1 MVKEGDSLKPGEYE
15 LVREGKKE
23 VMKINFLGLPYAP
36 SIEDDKATMA
46 LVVDRLIEV
55 PSVSRIIL
63 SADRNYQYN
72 VDQIQMLREIANIY
86 IFLTRQ
92 KGVLSLSS
100 MGTSMEYAQMYPA
113 RFSDV
118 QYIVNN
124 LLKGDP
130 IGAYVE
136 LKRIIREQKIR
147 LKNSKGPFEAKD
159 EAAYLKSLSEIFEV
173 VGRSTLVMQVK
184 NELDGYQLGDRSLY
198 ARAIRPTISPNF
210 MFTRLMA
217 RIPVNSDEV
226 DNYELKDGS
235 QIMVFES
242 PDEVNLLY
250 HLVPPEFNLP
260 EDHVWLLDLARVVMS
275 EHKPTTAEYTDP
287 LRIRQTFFNIGKDL
301 LNELAASK
309 GIALSYEDSEVLAN
323 ILVRYTIGFGL
334 IEVLLSDPKVQD
346 VSVNSPIGESS
357 IFIVHQDYGE
367 CKTNIT
373 PSSEDGESW
382 ATKFRIMSGRPLDE
396 ANPVLDTELVVSEF
410 RARVSVITSPLN
422 PAGIAYAF
430 RRHREKPWTLPLFVD
445 NNMISPLGAGLLSFI
460 IDGART
466 LLIAG
471 TRSSGKT
478 SLLGSC
484 LVEIMRK
491 YRVITVEDTME
502 LPVSSMR
509 DLGYNIQ
516 PMKVR
521 SALAAG
527 GTELAADE
535 GIRTSLRLG
544 DSSLIVGEIRSKE
557 ALALYEA
564 MRVGALANVVAGTI
578 HGGSPYAIFDRVVN
592 DLGVPRTS
600 FKATDIIVVANPVKS
615 PDGLHKIRRVTSI
628 TEVRKEWENDPLTE
642 GAFVDLMLYNH
653 KTDQLEPTDSLING
667 DSEVIKS
674 IAGSVKEWAGNWD
687 AAWENILLRAKIKE
701 TLVEMANKLDRK
713 ELLEADFSIKAN
725 DMFHKFSDDVLTNF
739 GVLDSEKIFFR
750 WNEWFTRELKKEVP
764 NVNIE
769 RRDR

>member
-1 MVKEGDSLKPGEYE
+1 MMGTGDSLKPGEYE
-15 LVREGKKE
+15 LIREGKQE
-23 VMKINFLGLPYAP
+23 VMKINFIGVPYSP
-36 SIEDDKATMA
+36 SIEDDKITMA
-46 LVVDRLIEV
+46 MVVDRLIEV

-63 SADRNYQYN
+63 SADRNYQYGI
-72 VDQIQMLREIANIY
+72 DQIQMLREIANIY
-86 IFLTRQ
+86 IYLTRQ

-100 MGTSMEYAQMYPA
+100 LGTSMEYAQMYPS
-113 RFSDV
+113 RFSDI

-136 LKRIIREQKIR
+136 LKRIMREQKIR
-147 LKNSKGPFEAKD
+147 LKNAKGPFAVRD
-159 EAAYLKSLSEIFEV
+159 ETAYFKSLTEIFEV
-173 VGRSTLVMQVK
+173 VNKSTLISQLK
-184 NELDGYQLGDRSLY
+184 SELDGHVLGDRSIY
-198 ARAIRPTISPNF
+198 SRSFRPMISPNF

-217 RIPVNSDEV
+217 RVPVDSDEI
-226 DNYELKDGS
+226 DNYSLNDGS
-235 QIMVFES
+235 QIMIFEPS
-242 PDEVNLLY
+242 DGVNILY
-250 HLVPPEFNLP
+250 HLAPPEFNLP

-275 EHKPTTAEYTDP
+275 EHKPTTAEFTDP
-287 LRIRQTFFNIGKDL
+287 IRIRQTFLNIGKDL

-309 GIALSYEDSEVLAN
+309 GIALSYEESGKLAE
-323 ILVRYTIGFGL
+323 ILIRYTIGFGL

-346 VSVNSPIGESS
+346 ISVNAPIGEAP

-367 CKTNIT
+367 CLTNIT
-373 PSSEDGESW
+373 PSSDDGESW

-396 ANPVLDTELVVSEF
+396 ANPVLDTELVLSKF
-410 RARVSVITSPLN
+410 RARVSIITSPLN
-422 PAGIAYAF
+422 PVGIAYAF
-430 RRHREKPWTLPLFVD
+430 RRHREKPWTLPLFID
-445 NNMISPLGAGLLSFI
+445 NNMISSLGAGLLSFL
-460 IDGART
+460 IDGSRT

-491 YRVITVEDTME
+491 YRIITVEDTLE

-509 DLGYNIQ
+509 GLGYNIQ

-527 GTELAADE
+527 GTELPAEE

-544 DSSLIVGEIRSKE
+544 DSSLIVGEVRSKE

-578 HGGSPYAIFDRVVN
+578 HGGSPYSVFDRVVN
-592 DLGVPRTS
+592 DLGVPKTS

-628 TEVRKEWENDPLTE
+628 TEVRKEWENDPLAE
-642 GAFVDLMLYNH
+642 GAFVDLMVYNH

-667 DSEVIKS
+667 DSEIIKS

-701 TLVEMANKLDRK
+701 TLVDVANKIERK
-713 ELLEADFSIKAN
+713 DLLEAEFSTKAN
-725 DMFHKFSDDVLTNF
+725 DVFHKLSDEVLTNF

-750 WNEWFTRELKKEVP
+750 WNEWFKKEIKKEVP
-764 NVNIE
+764 NVDIE
-769 RRDR
+769 R